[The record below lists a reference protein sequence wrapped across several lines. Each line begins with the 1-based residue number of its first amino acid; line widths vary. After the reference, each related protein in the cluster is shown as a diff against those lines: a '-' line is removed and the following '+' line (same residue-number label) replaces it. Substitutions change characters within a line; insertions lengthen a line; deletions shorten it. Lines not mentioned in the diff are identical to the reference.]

1 MKNSILLMTVIS
13 ITLITAC
20 KNEKK
25 LKDNPFFA
33 EYSTPFQV
41 PPFDKID
48 TTDYLPAFTEGIKQ
62 HDSEVAAITNNTSEP
77 TFDNTILPFDKSGKM
92 LKRVSKV
99 FFNITEANTNDQL
112 QGIAAKVSP
121 MLSKHN
127 DDISMNS
134 KLFARI
140 KTIFE
145 KRKDLKLDAQQIRV
159 VEKYYRDFER
169 QGANLAKEQQDQL
182 RKINEE
188 LSVLSL
194 KFGDNLLAETNKNF
208 KLVIDNKADLD
219 GLPEGVISAAAE
231 TADKG
236 GNKGKWV
243 FTLAKPSLIPF
254 LQYAK
259 NRELREK
266 IYRGYFMRGDNGNA
280 NDNNSTLTE
289 IVRLRAEKA
298 RLLGFENYAAYVI
311 DDNMAKTPSTV
322 DAFLNKLMVAS
333 LPVAKAELA
342 EMQKIADSEGG
353 NFKLQSWDWWYY
365 SEKLHKLKYDL
376 DENELKPYFSLENV
390 RNGMFAVAGKLY
402 GITFTKVTNL
412 PIYQKDVETFEVKE
426 ADGSHLGIL
435 YLDYFPRESKSGGAW
450 CTDFQSAGWENGKK
464 VDPVISMV
472 CNFTPPT
479 GDMPALLNFDETSTL
494 FHEFGHALHG
504 LFSLGKYNRTAGNVP
519 QDYVELPSQVMENWA
534 ADPQVLKM
542 YAKHYK
548 TGEVIPDKLIA
559 KIEKSGLFNQGFVT
573 VEYLAASILDLD
585 YHELAA
591 PAKVVPITF
600 EKEAMAKA
608 GLIPEILPRYR
619 STYFAH
625 IFSGGYAAGYYV
637 YIWAAVLD
645 ADAFDYF
652 KQSGDIFN
660 PELAAKFRKN
670 CLAESG
676 DDEGMIQ
683 YKKFRG
689 QEPSMDPLLKR
700 RGLK

>member
-1 MKNSILLMTVIS
+1 MKKSILLLSVIS
-13 ITLITAC
+13 IALITSC

-25 LKDNPFFA
+25 TKDNPFFA

-41 PPFDKID
+41 PSFDKID
-48 TTDYLPAFTEGIKQ
+48 KTDYMPAFIEGIKQ
-62 HDSEVAAITNNTSEP
+62 HDSEILAITDTSAEP
-77 TFDNTILPFDKSGKM
+77 TFENTILTFDKSGKM
-92 LKRVSKV
+92 LTRVSKV
-99 FFNITEANTNDQL
+99 FFNLTESNTNDQL
-112 QGIAAKVSP
+112 QSIATKVSP
-121 MLSKHN
+121 LLSKHN
-127 DDISMNS
+127 DDISMNA

-140 KTIFE
+140 KTIYD
-145 KRKDLKLDAQQIRV
+145 KRNELKLDAQQVRV
-159 VEKYYRDFER
+159 IEKYYRDFER
-169 QGANLAKEQQDQL
+169 RGANLPKDQQDQL

-188 LSVLSL
+188 LSALEL

-208 KLVIDNKADLD
+208 KLIIENEADLD
-219 GLPEGVISAAAE
+219 GLPDGVISAAAE
-231 TADKG
+231 AAEKN
-236 GNKGKWV
+236 GNKGKWQ
-243 FTLAKPSLIPF
+243 FSLAKPSLIPF

-266 IYRGYFMRGDNGNA
+266 IYRGYFMRGNNDNA
-280 NDNNSTLTE
+280 NDNKAVLSD

-298 RLLGFENYAAYVI
+298 KLLGFENYAAYII
-311 DDNMAKTPSTV
+311 DDNMAKTPATV

-342 EMQKIADSEGG
+342 EMQKIADAEGG
-353 NFKLQSWDWWYY
+353 KFKLQSWDWWYY
-365 SEKLHKLKYDL
+365 SEKLHKQKYDL

-412 PIYQKDVETFEVKE
+412 PVYQKDVETFEVKE

-435 YLDYFPRESKSGGAW
+435 YLDYFPRDSKSGGAW

-479 GDMPALLNFDETSTL
+479 GDMPALLNWDETSTL

-504 LFSLGKYNRTAGNVP
+504 LFTQGKYNRTAGNVP

-534 ADPQVLKM
+534 GEPQVLKM

-548 TGEVIPDKLIA
+548 TGEVIPDQLIA
-559 KIEKSGLFNQGFVT
+559 KIDKSGLFNQGFVT

-585 YHELAA
+585 YHKLAA
-591 PAKVVPITF
+591 PAKVEAVAF
-600 EKEAMAKA
+600 EKDAMTKA
-608 GLIPEILPRYR
+608 GLIDEILPRYR

-637 YIWAAVLD
+637 YMWAAVLD
-645 ADAFDYF
+645 ADAFNYF

-670 CLAESG
+670 CLTESG

-689 QEPSMDPLLKR
+689 QEPSLDPLLKR

>member
-1 MKNSILLMTVIS
+1 MTVIS
-13 ITLITAC
+13 VTLITAC

-25 LKDNPFFA
+25 MKENPFLT
-33 EYSTPFQV
+33 EYSTPYQV
-41 PPFDKID
+41 PPFDQID
-48 TTDYLPAFTEGIKQ
+48 STDYLAAFIEGIKQ
-62 HDSEVAAITNNTSEP
+62 HDSEITAITDNSAEP
-77 TFDNTILPFDKSGKM
+77 TFENTILPFDKSGKM
-92 LKRVSKV
+92 LTRVSKV
-99 FFNITEANTNDQL
+99 FFNMTEANTNDQL
-112 QGIAAKVSP
+112 QSIASKMSP
-121 MLSKHN
+121 LLSKHN
-127 DDISMNS
+127 DDISMNA
-134 KLFARI
+134 KLFTRI
-140 KTIFE
+140 KAIYD
-145 KRKDLKLDAQQIRV
+145 KRNESSIDTQQVRV

-169 QGANLAKEQQDQL
+169 RGANLAKEQQDQL
-182 RKINEE
+182 RKVNEE
-188 LSVLSL
+188 LSMLSI

-208 KLVIDNKADLD
+208 KLVIDKKADLD
-219 GLPEGVISAAAE
+219 GLPEGVITAAAE
-231 TADKG
+231 AAEKD
-236 GNKGKWV
+236 GNKGKWL

-266 IYRGYFMRGDNGNA
+266 IYRGYFMRGNNGNA
-280 NDNNSTLTE
+280 NDNKAILSD

-298 RLLGFENYAAYVI
+298 KLLGFENYAAYVI
-311 DDNMAKTPSTV
+311 DENMAKTPAAV

-333 LPVAKAELA
+333 LPVAKEELS
-342 EMQKIADSEGG
+342 EMQKIADAEGG

-365 SEKLHKLKYDL
+365 AEKLHKQKYDL
-376 DENELKPYFSLENV
+376 DEKELKPYFSLGNV

-412 PIYQKDVETFEVKE
+412 PVYHKDVETFEVKE

-435 YLDYFPRESKSGGAW
+435 YLDYYPRPSKSGGAW

-479 GDMPALLNFDETSTL
+479 GDIPALLTWDETSTL

-504 LFSLGKYNRTAGNVP
+504 LFTLGKYNRSAGNVP
-519 QDYVELPSQVMENWA
+519 QDYVEMPSQIMENWA
-534 ADPQVLKM
+534 AEPRVLKM

-548 TGEVIPDKLIA
+548 TGEVIPDKLIE

-585 YHELAA
+585 YHKLPA
-591 PAKVVPITF
+591 PAIVEPVAF
-600 EKEAMAKA
+600 EKKAMAKA

-652 KQSGDIFN
+652 KQSGNIFN
-660 PELAAKFRKN
+660 PELAAKFRKY